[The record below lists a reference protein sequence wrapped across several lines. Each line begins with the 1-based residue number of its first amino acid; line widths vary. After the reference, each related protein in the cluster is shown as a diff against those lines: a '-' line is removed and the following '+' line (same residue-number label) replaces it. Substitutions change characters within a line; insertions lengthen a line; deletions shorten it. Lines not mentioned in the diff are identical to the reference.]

1 MLDANGGDDTLI
13 GGAGNDN
20 LNGGAGD
27 DTLIGGAGN
36 DKLYG
41 GAGDDTYVFA
51 KGHGSDYVADSSGKQ
66 TFRFNDIKANEVQ
79 FRRIGY
85 DLELFGYNGSDSVR
99 IDNYFWGD
107 AYRNIE
113 FQFADKTLTLE
124 GLMQNGLALQG
135 TEAQETIIGWH
146 GRNELY
152 GHDGND
158 TLNAYNG
165 NDLLDGGEGD
175 DMLDANGGD
184 DTLIGGAGNDNLYG
198 GEGDDTYVFA
208 KGHGSDFVS
217 DSSGKQ
223 TFRFDGLKANEV
235 QFRRINGYDLEL
247 FGYNGSDSVRVGNYF
262 GNDAYRNIEFQFADQ
277 TIDKPDIAHY
287 ANAANNLIQTMAV
300 FGKGD
305 SAGVG
310 LTDTAVQPVV
320 QPLLATSSV

>member
-1 MLDANGGDDTLI
+1 
-13 GGAGNDN
+13 
-20 LNGGAGD
+20 
-27 DTLIGGAGN
+27 
-36 DKLYG
+36 
-41 GAGDDTYVFA
+41 
-51 KGHGSDYVADSSGKQ
+51 
-66 TFRFNDIKANEVQ
+66 
-79 FRRIGY
+79 
-85 DLELFGYNGSDSVR
+85 
-99 IDNYFWGD
+99 
-107 AYRNIE
+107 
-113 FQFADKTLTLE
+113 
-124 GLMQNGLALQG
+124 MQNGLALQG

-175 DMLDANGGD
+175 DMLDANGGND
-184 DTLIGGAGNDNLYG
+184 ALIGGAGNDTLYG

-235 QFRRINGYDLEL
+235 QFRRIGNDLEL
-247 FGYNGSDSVRVGNYF
+247 FGYNGSDSVRIDNYF
-262 GNDAYRNIEFQFADQ
+262 WSDAYRNIEFQFADK

-287 ANAANNLIQTMAV
+287 ANAANNLIQTMAI
-300 FGKGD
+300 FGNGS

-310 LTDTAVQPVV
+310 LTDTAVQPV